1 MLLINRLPKVAN
13 HPFLQNAGPDVV
25 VREGR
30 HEDRRNRMPGFDEAP
45 VELDAGHRRHMD
57 ISDQAGG
64 FDETRGRDQI
74 SGGRES
80 LDGVAQRPHEPSHGL
95 AKELIIINDQ
105 DQWRF
110 RHTAS
115 GSSYGRPND
124 VVARA
129 CGFHNLRKECRRC
142 NASGP

>member
-1 MLLINRLPKVAN
+1 MLLINWLTKVTN
-13 HPFLQNAGPDVV
+13 DPIVQGAGAVNVV
-25 VREGR
+25 GVGSNENC
-30 HEDRRNRMPGFDEAP
+30 RNRVPCLDEVS
-45 VELDAGHRRHMD
+45 VEFDAGHRRHMD

-64 FDETRGRDQI
+64 FDETRGREEI
-74 SGGRES
+74 GGRRES

-129 CGFHNLRKECRRC
+129 CEFHNLRQRVPPRQCQ
-142 NASGP
+142 AP

>member
-1 MLLINRLPKVAN
+1 
-13 HPFLQNAGPDVV
+13 
-25 VREGR
+25 
-30 HEDRRNRMPGFDEAP
+30 MPGFDEAP
-45 VELDAGHRRHMD
+45 VELDTGHRRHMD

-64 FDETRGRDQI
+64 FDETRGREEI
-74 SGGRES
+74 GGRRES

-115 GSSYGRPND
+115 GSSYDAPTMSS
-124 VVARA
+124 RA
-129 CGFHNLRKECRRC
+129 HASPTTCAKECRRGNTRRRKLWLMLGREFGTLRAR
-142 NASGP
+142 NAAEQCRFA